1 MSQYWPFS
9 GFVRYGALRERV
21 IVSLDLMNRRE
32 ALNLVERVG
41 RMVGMFKIGKPLF
54 LAGGAEMV
62 REIRSSGAEVF
73 LDLKFRDR
81 PHLML
86 RSALEATRLGV
97 KMFDVHADGCLDAM
111 ARMKAEVTRLCK
123 NEGLR
128 RPHIVAVATL
138 CGMGAANCDA
148 PVHQGIDAVAKLARR
163 AAEAG
168 MDGVLTSPTAVA
180 RIRSACGR
188 RLMVVASA
196 VASRDAAP
204 GAPTQ
209 AGADVIRAGA
219 DYLVIGSPIF
229 RACEPAHAVQSIIEE
244 IERGLRS
251 PAHNPRDG
259 LLTRLPF

>member
-21 IVSLDLMNRRE
+21 IVSLDLLTRRE
-32 ALNLVERVG
+32 ALNLIERVG

-54 LAGGAEMV
+54 LAGGTEMV

-81 PHLML
+81 PQLVL

-111 ARMKAEVTRLCK
+111 ARMKAEVARLCK

-138 CGMGAANCDA
+138 CGMHAANSGA
-148 PVHQGIDAVAKLARR
+148 PVHHGIDAVTKLAKR

-168 MDGVLTSPTAVA
+168 MDGVLTSPAAVA

-188 RLMVVASA
+188 RFIVVASGI
-196 VASRDAAP
+196 VSRDAAQA
-204 GAPTQ
+204 APAQ

-219 DYLVIGSPIF
+219 DYLRIGSPIF
-229 RACEPAHAVQSIIEE
+229 RASEPAHAVRSIIDE
-244 IERGLRS
+244 IERGRRA
-251 PAHNPRDG
+251 PVHNPRDG